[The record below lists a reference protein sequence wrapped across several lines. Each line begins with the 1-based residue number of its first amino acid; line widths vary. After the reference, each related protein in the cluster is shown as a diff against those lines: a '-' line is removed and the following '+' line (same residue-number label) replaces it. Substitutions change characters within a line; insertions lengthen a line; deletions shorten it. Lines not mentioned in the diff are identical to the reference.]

1 MALWRSAGSCIVQ
14 PITYKSCTA
23 QLGIAFGGFL
33 GSGGGGSVDKISLS
47 CAQATDSS
55 NTKKIKRRIEHGS
68 NSNQLFHELCRN
80 TRP

>member
-1 MALWRSAGSCIVQ
+1 
-14 PITYKSCTA
+14 
-23 QLGIAFGGFL
+23 
-33 GSGGGGSVDKISLS
+33 VDKISLS